1 MGPTILV
8 LNVIRAKRNEQVG
21 GKWVVAGG
29 GGGRSAVGIK
39 KNKGMRNEVEVERRM
54 GDVDRKV
61 RVIFQAKFSLF
72 VLMYSIA

>member
-1 MGPTILV
+1 M
-8 LNVIRAKRNEQVG
+8 
-21 GKWVVAGG
+21 VAGG

-72 VLMYSIA
+72 VLMYSIV